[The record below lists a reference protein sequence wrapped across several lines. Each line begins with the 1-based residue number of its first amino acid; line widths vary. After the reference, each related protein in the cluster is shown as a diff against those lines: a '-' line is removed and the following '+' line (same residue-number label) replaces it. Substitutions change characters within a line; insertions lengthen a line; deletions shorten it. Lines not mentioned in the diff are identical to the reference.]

1 MVHPT
6 KVMCFVFWQFVE
18 NFVLTQLE
26 EYHFNSLSY
35 LKYHLIVPFV
45 ICFKKICIMKER
57 KWFFNHFKISVLLK
71 RKNSV
76 FIAPHS

>member
-35 LKYHLIVPFV
+35 LKISFNCSFCNLLQENLYN
-45 ICFKKICIMKER
+45 ER
-57 KWFFNHFKISVLLK
+57 EKVVL
-71 RKNSV
+71 
-76 FIAPHS
+76 